1 MPKRRLTS
9 TPRRLNVFTKGMVQ
23 LYGVL
28 AVLTVLI
35 PELIATFTLSLN
47 SSSQEDSLPSL
58 STMTL
63 LELRKIGKELKLLG
77 YSSENK
83 KSLSKRIAKRLGRK
97 TSHLKP

>member
-1 MPKRRLTS
+1 
-9 TPRRLNVFTKGMVQ
+9 MVQ